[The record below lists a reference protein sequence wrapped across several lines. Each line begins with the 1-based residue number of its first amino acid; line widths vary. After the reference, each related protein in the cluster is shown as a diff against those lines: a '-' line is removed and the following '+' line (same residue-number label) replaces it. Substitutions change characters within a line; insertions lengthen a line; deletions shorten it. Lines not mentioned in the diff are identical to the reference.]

1 MTNEAVVRQRSGQP
15 QPADPVQPA
24 SQRRLDEHATR
35 VMGYACWL
43 ARTLRLSTQQIAE
56 IRVASLLHDI
66 GKTALPQA
74 LLDKT
79 TSLTQNDWRQIR
91 KHPELGCALARALS
105 YDERIRTL
113 IRHHHEHWD
122 GTGYPCGLQ
131 ETDTPVG
138 SRIIAI
144 ADVFDAL
151 TSPRSYRV
159 ALDAGAAL
167 AVMRAETGR
176 VLDPHLFAVFEE
188 IMEDNFGRRERVGAP
203 NISTIAAL
211 LGRSIVH

>member
-1 MTNEAVVRQRSGQP
+1 
-15 QPADPVQPA
+15 
-24 SQRRLDEHATR
+24 
-35 VMGYACWL
+35 MGYACWL

-74 LLDKT
+74 LLEKT

-91 KHPELGCALARALS
+91 KHPELGCALARALG

-122 GTGYPCGLQ
+122 GTGYPYGLQ

-138 SRIIAI
+138 ARIIAI

-167 AVMRAETGR
+167 AVMRAETGT

-188 IMEDNFGRRERVGAP
+188 IMEDNFGRRERVAAH